1 MFYRIFNDEVKL
13 LKDGNLERY
22 EKKAQ
27 NKRYGNFKLSNDYEL
42 SIFYDDIQCKL
53 LPKPYRNK
61 SNNVYM
67 VSTERGV
74 IILQSYDNLPK
85 VITLKNNKPLPK
97 LISELAIGDILL
109 HSENKTEKITSI
121 DFLNNFNGKTYLKNY
136 VFKIPINSGLII
148 NGFFIYN

>member
-13 LKDGNLERY
+13 LKDGILQQY
-22 EKKAQ
+22 EKKAE
-27 NKRYGNFKLSNDYEL
+27 NKKYANFKLSNNYEID
-42 SIFYDDIQCKL
+42 IFYNEIQCKL

-67 VSTERGV
+67 VSTENGV

-85 VITLKNNKPLPK
+85 IITLKNNKPYPK
-97 LISELAIGDILL
+97 LFSELSIGDNLL

-136 VFKIPINSGLII
+136 VFKIPINSGLIV